1 MPFFL
6 AQIAGMFIWSSAS
19 MMFILGSSISLVKI
33 LYVTHFDFVFSQ
45 DQEFVSKLVLG
56 SSLLAGCVPHL
67 VICIHQSISGIPLV
81 PTEEYFVKQKMK
93 MVRVFPTVIYGSSWL
108 FISVA
113 MLMFAILF
121 IKKYE
126 RRDQQVQTLSSEEG
140 RVAEKSISLS
150 KVLLGLS
157 GLSIGVIITFVDRW
171 FRESEEFPMQLA
183 LHVLIICGMLF
194 YFVLDENIMS
204 YSRQKMSAKLENI
217 SNLLTQILPY
227 KTSTVS
233 PE

>member
-1 MPFFL
+1 
-6 AQIAGMFIWSSAS
+6 
-19 MMFILGSSISLVKI
+19 
-33 LYVTHFDFVFSQ
+33 
-45 DQEFVSKLVLG
+45 
-56 SSLLAGCVPHL
+56 
-67 VICIHQSISGIPLV
+67 
-81 PTEEYFVKQKMK
+81 
-93 MVRVFPTVIYGSSWL
+93 MV
-108 FISVA
+108 
-113 MLMFAILF
+113 MLMFSILF

-126 RRDQQVQTLSSEEG
+126 RRNHQVQTLFSEEE
-140 RVAEKSISLS
+140 RVAGKSISLA

-157 GLSIGVIITFVDRW
+157 GLSIGLIMTILDRW
-171 FRESEEFPMQLA
+171 FRESEGFPIQFELYI
-183 LHVLIICGMLF
+183 LIICGMLF

>member
-1 MPFFL
+1 ML
-6 AQIAGMFIWSSAS
+6 
-19 MMFILGSSISLVKI
+19 ILGSSISLVKI

-45 DQEFVSKLVLG
+45 DQEFNSKLVLG
-56 SSLLAGCVPHL
+56 TSLLAGCVPHL
-67 VICIHQSISGIPLV
+67 VICIHQSINDIPLV
-81 PTEEYFVKQKMK
+81 PTEEYFVQQKMK
-93 MVRVFPTVIYGSSWL
+93 MIRVFPTFIYGSCWL